1 MVVVSVAD
9 FNNWKEDFIK
19 YIKNTG
25 LMESTANDYAKRI
38 EKILQEENMAV
49 TQLVADVDQ
58 WIAEY
63 KTGKY
68 EDVNKRRHNAPSR
81 ALEYFKA
88 FADAQRKPYIQ
99 NQRDFKDLFPGKD
112 FSKILF

>member
-1 MVVVSVAD
+1 MLIASVAD

-19 YIKNTG
+19 YIENNGRKT
-25 LMESTANDYAKRI
+25 STAKDYAGRI

-49 TQLVADVDQ
+49 TQLVVEVDQ
-58 WIAEY
+58 WITEY

-68 EDVNKRRHNAPSR
+68 EDINKKRHNAPSR

-99 NQRDFKDLFPGKD
+99 NQKTFKDLFTDKD
-112 FSKILF
+112 FSKILY

>member
-1 MVVVSVAD
+1 MLIASVAD

-19 YIKNTG
+19 YVENNGRKT
-25 LMESTANDYAKRI
+25 STAKDYAGRI

-49 TQLVADVDQ
+49 TQLVVEVDR
-58 WIAEY
+58 WITEY

-68 EDVNKRRHNAPSR
+68 EDINKKRHNAPSR

-88 FADAQRKPYIQ
+88 FADAQRKPYVQ
-99 NQRDFKDLFPGKD
+99 NYSDLAEFLGKKPTD
-112 FSKILF
+112 ILF